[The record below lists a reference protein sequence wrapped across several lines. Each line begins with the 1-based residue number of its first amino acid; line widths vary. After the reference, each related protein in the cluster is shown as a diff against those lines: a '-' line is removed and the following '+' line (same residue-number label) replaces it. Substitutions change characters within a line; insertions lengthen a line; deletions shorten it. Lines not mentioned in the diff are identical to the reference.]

1 MSQAPTSRHS
11 TGEGDLRTNAAVF
24 ARHLRAENRSPS
36 TITAYVGALDQL
48 DRFLAAEGRPRDVAA
63 IRRQDIEA
71 FLADILERRR
81 PATANQRFRGCQRFF
96 NYLVDEGKDEK
107 DPLLVASP
115 MARMKPPHIP
125 EQPVAVLRDDELRSL
140 LAVADRD
147 TTFEGRRD
155 AALLRVLV
163 DTGARRAEVAGLRYA
178 PHDEL
183 ANDVDLDQGML
194 RVLGKGRRERVLPIG
209 NRTVRA
215 LDRYLRM
222 RAKHRDAALPLL
234 WLGRRGRLT
243 DSGVLQVV
251 QNRGKQAGLGDRLH
265 PHSLRHVFA
274 HRWLSAGGSEGDL
287 MRLTGWRSRAMLQ
300 RYAASTGI
308 ERAVAAHRKLAPG
321 DSL

>member
-1 MSQAPTSRHS
+1 MSQAPTSPHS
-11 TGEGDLRTNAAVF
+11 TGADDLAANVAVF
-24 ARHLRAENRSPS
+24 RRHLKAENIAPA
-36 TITAYVGALDQL
+36 TITAYSGALEQL
-48 DRFLAAEGRPRDVAA
+48 DRFLAAEDRPRSIAA

-71 FLADILERRR
+71 FLADILERRK
-81 PATANQRFRGCQRFF
+81 PSTANQRFRGCQRFF
-96 NYLVDEGKDEK
+96 NYLVGEGE
-107 DPLLVASP
+107 LETSP
-115 MARMKPPHIP
+115 MARMKPPRVP
-125 EQPVAVLRDDELRSL
+125 ESPVPVLRDEQLRAL
-140 LAVADRD
+140 LGDADRD

-155 AALLRVLV
+155 AALLRVLI
-163 DTGARRAEVAGLRYA
+163 DTGARRAEAAGLRFA
-178 PHDEL
+178 PTDET

-215 LDRYLRM
+215 LDRYLRA
-222 RAKHRDAALPLL
+222 RAKHRDAALPWL

-251 QNRGKQAGLGDRLH
+251 QGRGKAAGLGDNLH
-265 PHSLRHVFA
+265 PHQLRHSFA

-300 RYAASTGI
+300 RYASSTGT
-308 ERAVAAHRKLAPG
+308 ERAVAAHRKINPG